1 MTTNKKEDK
10 VIKYPKNKQLN
21 IGIIIFGI
29 IFIYLLAT
37 IVMYLTAPR
46 ITVYEVRQ
54 GSILKDNAY
63 TGLAIREE
71 TIVYADEPGYVNF
84 YAENNSKVKVGT
96 KIYTLS
102 NQKLEFEKE
111 TVVETEQA
119 LSNEEKH
126 SLFLKIQAYNNQ
138 FQKNDFNSTYQLKNE
153 LETTLNRITSQSKTD
168 QINQLISSGTYADL
182 KVISS
187 AKDGILVCSTD
198 GMEELSIEEISRE
211 HFKKSNYKKTE
222 LNSNEKIAAGEPV
235 YKIIT
240 NDKWNLLIEVSEA
253 TKAALQEK
261 KTVKVNFKKDNQELK
276 ASITFLEQSEKPIVC
291 LSFNNSMIRYVSDRY
306 LDIELILEDESGL
319 KIPKSAETSKEFY
332 VVPKSYL
339 TVGGNSSKEGV
350 MRKQTNAKGETIT
363 EFLNVTVYYEEDEYV
378 YLDPNAFKKGD
389 VLIKPESM
397 ETYDL
402 KETRSLKGVYC
413 INKGYAVF
421 KQIKILCESH
431 EYYIIEEGNSFG
443 LSNYDHIALDSSN
456 IKENDVVF

>member
-138 FQKNDFNSTYQLKNE
+138 FQENDFNSTYQLKNE

-187 AKDGILVCSTD
+187 VKDGILVCSTD